1 MNSPSKNGSSMWD
14 GDLEL
19 SPVGGLARNLTDMA
33 WSPATQTPK
42 SAGLTSEGISFAL
55 PLPKYP
61 PAHIL
66 KDEEPSPSLQFC
78 VLKDVS
84 NRKDLAR
91 RPSGWRRRLLVGG
104 NHENDEGF
112 QSAGSL
118 FSSAGSQ
125 ENSPCNSSGSC
136 RNSTAATS
144 KSWDEHS
151 GVGASCCTSSGDDG
165 FLCSLDDSFQEHES
179 QLPGPYAKLL
189 HSPLYQASP
198 QTLPVS
204 EFKENVPVS
213 SDNLPSYGSTEEP
226 ADASR
231 SSKSELLGTPVSGLF
246 NPCMA
251 FKRPV
256 SPGDQLSS
264 PSHKR
269 YRGYTLQRFTSYT
282 EPSCSLKVANFSRSL
297 SDTDASIKL
306 ALQKSDAD
314 PDLIG
319 DFTKPYALP
328 LVKGKHHDLKMI
340 LPSTL
345 ADVLQGKYLSVVDEV
360 TIVDCRYPFEYEGG
374 HIKGAINVFSSEDLL
389 SEFLEKAAPTPNS
402 RRALVFHCEFSSERG
417 PKLSRLLREK
427 DRQINEYPA
436 LKHPEIYV
444 LEGGYKAFYE
454 GFQDLCTP
462 QGYVPMRHKGH
473 EADLRWY
480 RSMTS
485 KSRTALQI
493 CSFKKF

>member
-1 MNSPSKNGSSMWD
+1 MK
-14 GDLEL
+14 
-19 SPVGGLARNLTDMA
+19 V
-33 WSPATQTPK
+33 
-42 SAGLTSEGISFAL
+42 
-55 PLPKYP
+55 
-61 PAHIL
+61 
-66 KDEEPSPSLQFC
+66 EESSPSLQYC

-84 NRKDLAR
+84 NRKDLTG

-104 NHENDEGF
+104 HHDNDEGF

-125 ENSPCNSSGSC
+125 ENSSSNGSGSC
-136 RNSTAATS
+136 IKSSTAATS
-144 KSWDEHS
+144 VSWDDHS
-151 GVGASCCTSSGDDG
+151 GAGASGCTSSSEDG
-165 FLCSLDDSFQEHES
+165 FLCSLDDSFQEHEPH
-179 QLPGPYAKLL
+179 LPGPIAKLL
-189 HSPLYQASP
+189 HSPLYQAS
-198 QTLPVS
+198 QTLLAN
-204 EFKENVPVS
+204 ELKENVLNPCENSPACGS
-213 SDNLPSYGSTEEP
+213 SEES
-226 ADASR
+226 ADASQ
-231 SSKSELLGTPVSGLF
+231 SELLGTPLTALL
-246 NPCMA
+246 NPYMA

-256 SPGDQLSS
+256 SPGNQPFS

-269 YRGYTLQRFTSYT
+269 YRGYQLQRFTSYS
-282 EPSCSLKVANFSRSL
+282 EPSCSSRVANFSRSL

-360 TIVDCRYPFEYEGG
+360 TIIDCRYPFEYEGG

-389 SEFLEKAAPTPNS
+389 SEFLEKAAPTPDS
-402 RRALVFHCEFSSERG
+402 RRVLVFHCEFSSERG

-454 GFQDLCTP
+454 EYQEWCTP
-462 QGYVPMRHKGH
+462 QGYIPMRHKGH
-473 EADLRWY
+473 ETDLRRY
-480 RSMTS
+480 RSMAKTEAASS
-485 KSRTALQI
+485 KSRAALHI
-493 CSFKKF
+493 RALKKF